1 MVADMRA
8 GWIDSLVLQNPF
20 RMGYESTRAIG
31 LKLAG
36 APVPALV
43 DSGATLV
50 LREHLDTPETKAL
63 LFPDIRKYLKG
74 R

>member
-1 MVADMRA
+1 
-8 GWIDSLVLQNPF
+8 
-20 RMGYESTRAIG
+20 MGYESTRAIG

-36 APVPALV
+36 KPVPALV

-50 LREHLDTPETKAL
+50 LRETLDTPEIQAL
-63 LFPDIRKYLKG
+63 VFPDIGKYLKG